1 MTQII
6 ELKGTE
12 KRLYQLVAPL
22 VMDPKVL
29 KQNYNYPFRTSESF
43 VWFVAVDGKDVVG
56 FLPLEHKNREVIIN
70 NYYIKENNAEVLK
83 ALLEEVIDSVDD
95 GKLLSSVTFIEHMPL
110 FKEFGFSVEK
120 EWKRYVKMNKEK

>member
-1 MTQII
+1 MTQIV

-22 VMDPKVL
+22 VMNPEVL

-56 FLPLEHKNREVIIN
+56 FLPLEYRKREVVIN

-83 ALLEEVIDSVDD
+83 TLLEKVIASIDED
-95 GKLLSSVTFIEHMPL
+95 KQLSSVTFIEHQTIFQEL
-110 FKEFGFSVEK
+110 GFSVEK
-120 EWKRYVKMNKEK
+120 TWRRYVKMNKEK

>member
-1 MTQII
+1 MTQIV

-22 VMDPKVL
+22 VMNPEVL

-43 VWFVAVDGKDVVG
+43 IWFVAVDGKDVVG
-56 FLPLEHKNREVIIN
+56 FLPLEYRKWEVVIN

-83 ALLEEVIDSVDD
+83 ALLEKAIASMDED
-95 GKLLSSVTFIEHMPL
+95 KQLSSVTFIEHQKVFQEL
-110 FKEFGFSVEK
+110 GFSVEK
-120 EWKRYVKMNKEK
+120 TWRRYVKMNKEK

>member
-1 MTQII
+1 MAQII

-22 VMDPKVL
+22 VMNPEVL

-56 FLPLEHKNREVIIN
+56 FLPVEYRKREVVIN
-70 NYYIKENNAEVLK
+70 NYYIKENNIEVLK
-83 ALLEEVIDSVDD
+83 ALLEKVIASIGED
-95 GKLLSSVTFIEHMPL
+95 KQLSSVTFIEHQKAFQDL
-110 FKEFGFSVEK
+110 GFSVEK
-120 EWKRYVKMNKEK
+120 MWKRYVKMNKEK

>member
-6 ELKGTE
+6 ELQGTE

-22 VMDPKVL
+22 VMNPEVL

-43 VWFVAVDGKDVVG
+43 VWFVAVDGKEVVG
-56 FLPLEHKNREVIIN
+56 FIPLEHKKSEAIIN

-83 ALLEEVIDSVDD
+83 ALLEKIIAKMDED
-95 GKLLSSVTFIEHMPL
+95 KQLSSVTFVEHQDI
-110 FKEFGFSVEK
+110 FKELGFSVEK
-120 EWKRYVKMNKEK
+120 EWKRYVKMNKEN